1 MGNCTTKNKI
11 RDYPEENRIRQEKIE
26 LNDGLT
32 EKLQENIKRLEE

>member
-1 MGNCTTKNKI
+1 MSNCTTKNKI
-11 RDYPEENRIRQEKIE
+11 RDYPEENRIRQEMIE

>member
-1 MGNCTTKNKI
+1 MGNRTTKDKI